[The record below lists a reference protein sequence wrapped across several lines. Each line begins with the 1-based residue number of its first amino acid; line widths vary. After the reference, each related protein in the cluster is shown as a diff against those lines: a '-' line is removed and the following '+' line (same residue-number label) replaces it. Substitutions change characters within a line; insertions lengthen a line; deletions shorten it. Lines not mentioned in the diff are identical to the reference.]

1 MFLKGSK
8 VENLLEDF
16 LNLRE
21 LYLDL
26 VSELNNDN
34 IIRRELGLYSLRYVI
49 EEMYLKL
56 TVEKLED
63 LKESC
68 EELRKK
74 IKK

>member
-56 TVEKLED
+56 TGEKLED

-74 IKK
+74 